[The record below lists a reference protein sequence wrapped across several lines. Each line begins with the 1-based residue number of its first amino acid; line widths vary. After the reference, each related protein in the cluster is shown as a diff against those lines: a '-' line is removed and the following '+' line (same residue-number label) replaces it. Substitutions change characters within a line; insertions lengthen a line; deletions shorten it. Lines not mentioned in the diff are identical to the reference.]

1 MIDNTIRSKI
11 KKIKLHTSRI
21 MQSTLSGDYSSA
33 FKGSGLEFDQLRE
46 YQMGDDVRFIDWNS
60 SAKMNKIMVKQFI
73 EERDRTVI
81 LCIDVSGSTNYS
93 SKQELR
99 KDMVAQLGA
108 TISFVAQANKD
119 KVGALFFSDKIEKW
133 IPPNRGNLHVG
144 KIIEHIFT
152 LEPTSKKT
160 DLSEA
165 LKFLVNLKK
174 RNAIVFMLSD
184 WIDNSPQFKKILKIA
199 SLEYD
204 FVGIRLLD
212 DCETHF
218 PDVGLLEIEDPETG
232 QHFMLDT
239 RKTPG
244 KKLSALNLILQ
255 THQLEQKKL
264 FDRYKVALLDLT
276 VGHPFINPLIRFF
289 HNRIRRQI

>member
-1 MIDNTIRSKI
+1 MIDTTIRSKI

-108 TISFVAQANKD
+108 TLAFVAQENKD

-133 IPPNRGNLHVG
+133 IPPHRGNLHVG

-160 DLSEA
+160 NLSEA

-184 WIDNSPQFKKILKIA
+184 WIDNSPPFKKILKIA
-199 SLEYD
+199 SIEYD

-239 RKTPG
+239 RKGAG

-255 THQLEQKKL
+255 THHLEQKKL
-264 FDRYKVALLDLT
+264 FDRYKVDLLDLT